1 MKKEEKRLYPG
12 DVGYPGGEYRGTMVI
27 DGKAKNVHIKK
38 DNNGNIV
45 AVGAGKAVITVTSL
59 DNGVTVSFPVE
70 VGAEDTLYA
79 GSYHRDPGGPGKG
92 AGT

>member
-12 DVGYPGGEYRGTMVI
+12 DVGYQGGEYRGTMVI

-45 AVGAGKAVITVTSL
+45 YMSVTDKL
-59 DNGVTVSFPVE
+59 FGIF
-70 VGAEDTLYA
+70 
-79 GSYHRDPGGPGKG
+79 
-92 AGT
+92 